1 MTEKELEITTPTLSC
16 SPLLFQVSTRSFFYL
31 LHGRF
36 SYFFC
41 HPRNPQSIES
51 ILGSFL
57 KMCFVFALFCCFKLE
72 IIFIIP
78 NKDKSTIKT
87 QHQKDL
93 EGFLQHWFLKHW
105 GINGQEVVFCPALEK
120 RVQSGFNYSSHFCQF
135 QCCSN
140 IPTELSP
147 LFLSASS
154 LSTIFPLYNI

>member
-41 HPRNPQSIES
+41 HPRNSQSIKS

-57 KMCFVFALFCCFKLE
+57 KICFVALNGKSSLYQTKTSTKKTSKGAGRIFAALVSKTLKNEWTRGCFLSRSGK
-72 IIFIIP
+72 
-78 NKDKSTIKT
+78 
-87 QHQKDL
+87 
-93 EGFLQHWFLKHW
+93 EGSIWFQLQ
-105 GINGQEVVFCPALEK
+105 QP
-120 RVQSGFNYSSHFCQF
+120 FCQF
-135 QCCSN
+135 QCCAN

-147 LFLSASS
+147 LFLSVSS
-154 LSTIFPLYNI
+154 LSTTFPLCNI